1 MDNDSLDA
9 VTFVYDMVYL
19 TRSAHPLYVS
29 NYFNSYVFNFLQILY
44 YRHVTYSIHKYP
56 NT

>member
-29 NYFNSYVFNFLQILY
+29 NYFNSYVFNFLQIWY